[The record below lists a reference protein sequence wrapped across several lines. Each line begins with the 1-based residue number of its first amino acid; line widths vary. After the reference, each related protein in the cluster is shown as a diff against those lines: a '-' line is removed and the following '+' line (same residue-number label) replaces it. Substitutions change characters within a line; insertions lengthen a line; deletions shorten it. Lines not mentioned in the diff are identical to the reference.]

1 MSAAISAPAPR
12 TDWHVSPVVD
22 VLAYH
27 FSWLWILVPLLLI
40 GKAGAPGWFAVWTIG
55 MTLGFTHRH
64 FTMPYVYLD
73 RQVFSAHAARF
84 VIVPIWLTA
93 GFLATPALWSWTAP
107 AGCFTSLDA
116 LAAVAAVLAAVDA
129 WREDA
134 RGHRHAPHALAPL
147 AVLPL
152 LGLGAAWLGVGA
164 DHTPFD
170 LLVIAVAILAIALQ
184 QRDVGRPSYGRLGLG
199 VLLAVGAAALV
210 RALPAHAAF
219 PFKLVISAVAVFSG
233 AWNVWHVYMQKFG
246 ILRMYAAK
254 SQVPAD
260 ARPPAWADRLFVF
273 GWVPLYLVVIA
284 EVAKPLVA
292 KHYASTKPWL
302 FPVADALIAA
312 KPVLLPL
319 GVAVTVVSIAAWL
332 YHEHRGYGLRNG
344 ARLSMA
350 LGTTGLS
357 ASFLFVA
364 PDLAYMAYGVSH
376 ALEYMVFVWAF
387 QRKRYAAPLPHD
399 PLLGRLLQ
407 HPWLAYA
414 ALLGVVGG
422 LGFYLDVGDDL
433 GLAPKPFVILGT
445 KAGSWL
451 FYWTIWHSMAHFYF
465 DGFLWKMRL
474 PQVRASL

>member
-1 MSAAISAPAPR
+1 MSATVEPQRP

-27 FSWLWILVPLLLI
+27 FSWLWILVPLLII
-40 GKAGAPGWFAVWTIG
+40 GHEGAPGWFAVWAVG

-73 RQVFSAHAARF
+73 RQVFLQHWPRF
-84 VIVPIWLTA
+84 VVVPAWLFA
-93 GFLATPALWSWTAP
+93 GFLATPLGWSWKVP
-107 AGCFTSLDA
+107 AGFFGPADA
-116 LAAVAAVLAAVDA
+116 LAFAAMVFAGVHAWWLDRHGHSFSRPALLAGALLPFVPLIGALIGAPAHAAVVALVLVGSVAAVATQSRDALRGHAATVGVALLAAI
-129 WREDA
+129 
-134 RGHRHAPHALAPL
+134 GLASM
-147 AVLPL
+147 AVT
-152 LGLGAAWLGVGA
+152 A
-164 DHTPFD
+164 
-170 LLVIAVAILAIALQ
+170 
-184 QRDVGRPSYGRLGLG
+184 
-199 VLLAVGAAALV
+199 
-210 RALPAHAAF
+210 PAHAAF

-254 SQVPAD
+254 SQVPPEK
-260 ARPPAWADRLFVF
+260 RPPPWVDRLFVF
-273 GWVPLYLVVIA
+273 GWVPLYFVVLS
-284 EVAKPLVA
+284 EVAKPLLA

-302 FPVADALIAA
+302 FPLADVMIAG

-319 GVAVTVVSIAAWL
+319 GLLLAAASMAIWVF
-332 YHEHRGYGLRNG
+332 HEYRSYGLTNR
-344 ARLSMA
+344 ARVSMA
-350 LGTTGLS
+350 LGTTGLN
-357 ASFLFVA
+357 ASFLFV
-364 PDLAYMAYGVSH
+364 PPVLAYMAYGVSH

-387 QRKRYAAPLPHD
+387 QRKRYAAPLAHD

-407 HPWLAYA
+407 HPWLAYG
-414 ALLGVVGG
+414 ALLGIVGG
-422 LGFYLDVGDDL
+422 LGFWLDFGDDV

-474 PQVRASL
+474 PQVRQSL